1 VSRQSPLNFG
11 NGFLFLAPPTLSQPP
26 TSMSDPETKRIS
38 RTDLSPALPPTADKT
53 PIHLDLEFIPAPA
66 PAPDEDAETNLELD
80 FPMFSGPTL
89 QRITLRSP
97 TPPPPE
103 KDVWDAF
110 ARAQKRPLS
119 HWILAAST
127 VAQRRAE
134 FASVLVTG
142 EEVVRCA
149 GKLPVSNAARCEW
162 KVIHAPA
169 KDTGVAREGGAR
181 KNPGKK
187 RRVQIRVAKRR
198 EVEREE
204 ARLKSQMG
212 RDRFRG
218 LVGEARERAETE
230 ERVRKNREKK
240 LKRRLKEKEKKA
252 AARGGDVDGG
262 NGGASALAG
271 LSG

>member
-1 VSRQSPLNFG
+1 MSRQSPLNFG

-89 QRITLRSP
+89 QRITVRSP

-162 KVIHAPA
+162 KVIHVPA

-187 RRVQIRVAKRR
+187 RRVQIRVARR
-198 EVEREE
+198 REE

-252 AARGGDVDGG
+252 AARGDVGGGDVD
-262 NGGASALAG
+262 GGASALAG